1 MLVRQIVKNVK
12 DEKTTRL
19 SASGYFR
26 FDARRTYRGCKK
38 WCSDPSTTLKQDP
51 YALET
56 AYVSVITFDSTAR
69 QTVPLTDLL
78 NFNLPSFSASGTT
91 ALGEALSLTAN
102 RIDAEVQKTT
112 AETKGDWRP
121 LVFLMTDGGP
131 TDDWRKGLN
140 EFKAAKKGVVVA
152 CAAGHDADTGVLKEI
167 TEIVLQLD
175 TADSSSIKAFSNG
188 CQPVFP

>member
-1 MLVRQIVKNVK
+1 MHWKLHMSLSLLSTLLLVR
-12 DEKTTRL
+12 
-19 SASGYFR
+19 
-26 FDARRTYRGCKK
+26 
-38 WCSDPSTTLKQDP
+38 P
-51 YALET
+51 Y
-56 AYVSVITFDSTAR
+56 
-69 QTVPLTDLL
+69 LL
-78 NFNLPSFSASGTT
+78 QSPQFQSPSFSASGTT

-152 CAAGHDADTGVLKEI
+152 CAAGHDADTDVLRRSPRLFSSW
-167 TEIVLQLD
+167 TLP
-175 TADSSSIKAFSNG
+175 TALPSKLFSNG
-188 CQPVFP
+188 CLPVFP

>member
-1 MLVRQIVKNVK
+1 MCLYAKSLRNVK

-38 WCSDPSTTLKQDP
+38 WCSDPSDHVK
-51 YALET
+51 
-56 AYVSVITFDSTAR
+56 
-69 QTVPLTDLL
+69 
-78 NFNLPSFSASGTT
+78 
-91 ALGEALSLTAN
+91 
-102 RIDAEVQKTT
+102 
-112 AETKGDWRP
+112 
-121 LVFLMTDGGP
+121 
-131 TDDWRKGLN
+131 TDDWSKGLN

-175 TADSSSIKAFSNG
+175 TADSSSIKAFFKWVSASVSVGSQKVDAGKKEVIGLDDLPPPPPEVN
-188 CQPVFP
+188 VVL